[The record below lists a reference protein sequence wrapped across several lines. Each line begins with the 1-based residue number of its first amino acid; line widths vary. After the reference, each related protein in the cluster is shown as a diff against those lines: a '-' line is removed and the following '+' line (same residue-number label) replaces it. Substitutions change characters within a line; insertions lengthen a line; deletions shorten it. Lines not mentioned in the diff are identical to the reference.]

1 MLHHP
6 IIIAGGIG
14 ERCRPITTFRPK
26 CLIPINGVPILQL
39 QLEQLI
45 SIGYKSVSILLG
57 YMADEVK
64 EFLNHI
70 NLNIDIQVF
79 VTPIHFSSLDR
90 LVNALISVQH
100 ERLLVLYC
108 DNLIPSNVVQKLSTF
123 SENTFV
129 VQERTE
135 GNISISEMGAT
146 YISPNRSSKT
156 KYVELGYFLVSRSEV
171 MNNYE
176 INSSLVSLL
185 ILISKRT
192 PFLWLEIEEYYSLSN
207 FEQVLLTNK
216 NSKILYLDRDGII
229 CAKPPSRTY
238 VLDKFSYQLEEKNIN
253 GLTELAKS
261 SYLFVVCTNQPAVG
275 LGLISAEQ
283 LKEIHRSICL
293 ELIKKKV
300 HILNFA
306 TCEHSWVD
314 ECQCRKPKPGL
325 LLESKDQFK
334 MLSNSSK
341 PIYIGDQISDREA
354 AESAGF
360 QSILVNNSTLDDAF
374 DSILDAVDIIQANNY
389 VEK

>member
-1 MLHHP
+1 
-6 IIIAGGIG
+6 
-14 ERCRPITTFRPK
+14 
-26 CLIPINGVPILQL
+26 
-39 QLEQLI
+39 
-45 SIGYKSVSILLG
+45 
-57 YMADEVK
+57 MADEVK

-156 KYVELGYFLVSRSEV
+156 KYVELGYFLVSRREV

-185 ILISKRT
+185 ILISKST

-207 FEQVLLTNK
+207 FEQVLLSNK
-216 NSKILYLDRDGII
+216 NSSCVGKID
-229 CAKPPSRTY
+229 
-238 VLDKFSYQLEEKNIN
+238 
-253 GLTELAKS
+253 
-261 SYLFVVCTNQPAVG
+261 
-275 LGLISAEQ
+275 LI
-283 LKEIHRSICL
+283 
-293 ELIKKKV
+293 
-300 HILNFA
+300 
-306 TCEHSWVD
+306 
-314 ECQCRKPKPGL
+314 
-325 LLESKDQFK
+325 
-334 MLSNSSK
+334 
-341 PIYIGDQISDREA
+341 
-354 AESAGF
+354 
-360 QSILVNNSTLDDAF
+360 
-374 DSILDAVDIIQANNY
+374 
-389 VEK
+389 